1 MRMPICFNVDMTK
14 EYDVD
19 RLLKFALQR
28 ARMKVR
34 KEEVITIITITT
46 TTITII
52 TTGWVG
58 SGRVGSGR
66 GSKGQRLLIKLRL
79 ILAFRRFLE

>member
-28 ARMKVR
+28 ARMKFR
-34 KEEVITIITITT
+34 KEEVITIIII
-46 TTITII
+46 TTITITI
-52 TTGWVG
+52 IEALP
-58 SGRVGSGR
+58 
-66 GSKGQRLLIKLRL
+66 QRRSA
-79 ILAFRRFLE
+79 LAAGT